1 MISNL
6 FFLWQAATPDNAAN
20 AGANPYLLPT
30 MAIGIG
36 IFYFFMIRPQIKEQK
51 EQKAFTDNLK
61 KGNKVVTIG
70 GIHGT
75 IASIEEDGTVTILIA
90 PKTVITAQRS
100 AISQDATTAAYGEAS
115 PKSPAKKA

>member
-1 MISNL
+1 MNNL
-6 FFLWQAATPDNAAN
+6 FFLWQAATPDTAAD
-20 AGANPYLLPT
+20 AGSNPFLLPF

-51 EQKAFTDNLK
+51 AQKNFTDGIK

-75 IASIEEDGTVTILIA
+75 IASIEEDGTMTLLIA
-90 PKTVITAQRS
+90 PKTLITVQRS
-100 AISQDATTAAYGEAS
+100 AISLDATQTAYGEPS
-115 PKSPAKKA
+115 PKLTAKA